1 MANDVFNFDGVSRT
15 RPARV
20 SWSDGASRSYTFD
33 ISFDGCT
40 LDDVLALA
48 MRSIVIDEQR
58 GMRAA
63 NVADAPTDGAKITL
77 TANTYGRGAR
87 TRDPM
92 ARANVSFVKLSDA
105 DRDTLM
111 ARHGYTKQ

>member
-1 MANDVFNFDGVSRT
+1 MATKTENFDGVSRT

-20 SWSDGASRSYTFD
+20 SWTDGASRSYTFD
-33 ISFDGCT
+33 IVFDGCT
-40 LDDVLALA
+40 LDDVLSLA

-58 GMRAA
+58 AMRAA

-77 TANTYGRGAR
+77 HANTYGRGAR
-87 TRDPM
+87 VRDPM
-92 ARANVSFVKLSDA
+92 ARAGVALVKLSDA